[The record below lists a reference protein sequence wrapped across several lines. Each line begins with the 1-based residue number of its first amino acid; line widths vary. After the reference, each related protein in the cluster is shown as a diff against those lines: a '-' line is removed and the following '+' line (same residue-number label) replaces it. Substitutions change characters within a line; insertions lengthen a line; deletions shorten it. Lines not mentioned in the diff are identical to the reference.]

1 MQKQCVGSPA
11 KCLFLCYLVQGINR
25 TLLSWLKLW
34 DECVFGRSSL
44 PVGVMKGGQ
53 GKKGEEKGQMKGVKG
68 KNFEK
73 KVEYKDPS
81 AFAVPEVC
89 VCVPGNKAS
98 SQALKTLT

>member
-1 MQKQCVGSPA
+1 M
-11 KCLFLCYLVQGINR
+11 QGINR

-44 PVGVMKGGQ
+44 PVGVTKGGQ

-73 KVEYKDPS
+73 KVEYKDPG
-81 AFAVPEVC
+81 AFAVPEVG
-89 VCVPGNKAS
+89 VNVFK
-98 SQALKTLT
+98 